1 MHDSD
6 VSAEHGS
13 ARTGEGGDL
22 AGEVALVTGGGRGI
36 GRATALALARRGA
49 RVMAVSRT
57 RAELDA
63 VAAEHPAIVAHDASL
78 DSAAGCE
85 EALHATREA
94 LGPPSILVCNAGVGS
109 SDERPL
115 WEQDPALWHASMAL
129 NLHAPFEL
137 MRRAARDMI
146 AARHGRIVVVA
157 STAGLFGSPST
168 TAYCAAKHGVI
179 GLVRAAALDLA
190 PYAVTCNAVNPG
202 WVRTAM
208 AERSAR
214 AEAEQQQVSVQEIWR
229 RRTDGYAAGRLPTA
243 EEVAETI
250 CFLSSPGASGVSG
263 ETISVALGDL
273 W

>member
-6 VSAEHGS
+6 LSAGHGS
-13 ARTGEGGDL
+13 VRADGNDL
-22 AGEVALVTGGGRGI
+22 SGEVALVTGAGRGI

-57 RAELDA
+57 RSELDA
-63 VAAEHPAIVAHDASL
+63 VAAEHPAIVAHDVSL
-78 DSAAGCE
+78 DTAAGCSA
-85 EALHATREA
+85 ALGATREA

-109 SDERPL
+109 SAERPL
-115 WEQDPALWHASMAL
+115 WEQDPAVWHASMAL

-137 MRRAARDMI
+137 MRLAAGDMV

-202 WVRTAM
+202 WVKTAM
-208 AERSAR
+208 AERSAAVE
-214 AEAEQQQVSVQEIWR
+214 AEAEGVSVEEIWR
-229 RRTDGYAAGRLPTA
+229 RRIDEYAAGRLPTA

-250 CFLSSPGASGVSG
+250 CFLSSPGSSGVSG
-263 ETISVALGDL
+263 QAISVALGDL